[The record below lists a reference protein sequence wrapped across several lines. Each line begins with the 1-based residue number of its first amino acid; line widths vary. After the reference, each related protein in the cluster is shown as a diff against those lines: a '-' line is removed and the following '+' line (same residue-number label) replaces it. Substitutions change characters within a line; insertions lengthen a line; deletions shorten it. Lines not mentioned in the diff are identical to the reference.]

1 MGGDGTVLGV
11 VIAIVGAFASILVAK
26 ISTPR
31 PDGEARPPEG
41 VDTREVISELR
52 VSPQIW
58 ARFATLEAKVDHLT
72 VLVEQQKEKV
82 TSLERLLRMAMRIIR
97 RANRRLSA
105 AREVPE
111 EIPRELVPYSID

>member
-1 MGGDGTVLGV
+1 MGDDGTVLGV
-11 VIAIVGAFASILVAK
+11 AIAFIGAVGSILVAK
-26 ISTPR
+26 VSTPR
-31 PDGEARPPEG
+31 TTEGDTRTPEG
-41 VDTREVISELR
+41 DDPREISELR
-52 VSPQIW
+52 VSPEIW

-82 TSLERLLRMAMRIIR
+82 TGLERLLRMSMRIVR